1 MPNSPIWVFSDDPE
15 IGALQAMI
23 HGMRHMEK
31 KPQLSPAHMK
41 VLAAI
46 RIAVKTLRNQP
57 ASIKQIASFCQ
68 DEDDLQSIV
77 NDLVAH
83 RYAHE
88 VQPTFGDTMTYKVGA
103 AGGTL
108 LRTMFPSA
116 KKESNAKSRPAN
128 SQTKGPDKRA
138 G

>member
-1 MPNSPIWVFSDDPE
+1 MSNSPITVFSDDPE

-23 HGMRHMEK
+23 SGMRHMEK
-31 KPQLSPAHMK
+31 RPQLSPAHMK

-46 RIAVKTLRNQP
+46 RITVKTLRNEP
-57 ASIKQIASFCQ
+57 ATIRQIASFCR
-68 DEDDLQSIV
+68 DEEDLQTIV
-77 NDLVAH
+77 NQLVAE

-88 VQPTFGDTMTYKVGA
+88 VQPTFGNTMTYKVGA

-108 LRTMFPSA
+108 LRTMFPPQ
-116 KKESNAKSRPAN
+116 KKVSNGKSGAAN
-128 SQTKGPDKRA
+128 SEAKGRSKRT